1 MSSSMLKDSTYAAFR
16 SYEYNIETNLTKK
29 EPLAL
34 NNLRYNKSTV
44 NQKFYIGNSAVVFD
58 KWKHLKGMF
67 KILNN
72 NIKFELLRLNHDKE
86 LDYISNLAK
95 KLLTYWKIW
104 TTNRRFKRL
113 IRTIIFTPLALVLV
127 YYMVWPKCINQWLI
141 DPLFNPLLSAKDTPS
156 CKLAKVFVPI
166 VTPLTARRS
175 IIFWFWVLDD

>member
-1 MSSSMLKDSTYAAFR
+1 MKTKSSCTSSSMLKDSTYAAFQ
-16 SYEYNIETNLTKK
+16 SYKYNIETNLTKN

-95 KLLTYWKIW
+95 KLLTY
-104 TTNRRFKRL
+104 
-113 IRTIIFTPLALVLV
+113 
-127 YYMVWPKCINQWLI
+127 
-141 DPLFNPLLSAKDTPS
+141 
-156 CKLAKVFVPI
+156 
-166 VTPLTARRS
+166 
-175 IIFWFWVLDD
+175 